1 MLKRYL
7 LKRKRLSELLDLYF
21 EKLHE
26 PLPLMYMSVTEEE
39 LREKLIE
46 ALLTNKRIELKAPKG
61 CII

>member
-7 LKRKRLSELLDLYF
+7 LNRKSLSELLDLYF

-26 PLPLMYMSVTEEE
+26 PLPLMYMSATEEE

-46 ALLTNKRIELKAPKG
+46 DLLSNKKI
-61 CII
+61 

>member
-7 LKRKRLSELLDLYF
+7 LNRKSLSELLDLYF

-26 PLPLMYMSVTEEE
+26 TLPLMYMSATEEE

-46 ALLTNKRIELKAPKG
+46 ALLTNKKIELKVPKG
-61 CII
+61 CIV